1 MQLKLKRSQREGGVV
16 SKTVVFCLDAR
27 AEFSASERR
36 NIDRYKLAKTV
47 IYNSEASKRHL
58 ANFDKKGAGVSGLAS
73 LALASMSLNITI
85 ESLQRGQH
93 IECKTMEE
101 LLGAEEQLLEACKN
115 LKSYLDIA
123 ATFDGREILFTFE
136 DDGPTVSAVAA
147 SPTPQ
152 LLLEPSPEASS
163 PSPVEEVTYEPAAEQ
178 VFNTFSRL
186 EKKRPRFPLYFM
198 VESFVEEKL
207 PANYRHLARPATIAL
222 LVVPTLYITYLIL
235 DWLVRT
241 GML

>member
-16 SKTVVFCLDAR
+16 SKSVVFCLDAR
-27 AEFSASERR
+27 AEFSTVERR
-36 NIDRYKLAKTV
+36 NIDRYKLGKTV

-58 ANFDKKGAGVSGLAS
+58 ANFDKKGAGVGGLTS

-101 LLGAEEQLLEACKN
+101 LLDAEERLLEACKN

-123 ATFDGREILFTFE
+123 ATFDGREVLFTFE

-152 LLLEPSPEASS
+152 LLIEPQPEASS
-163 PSPVEEVTYEPAAEQ
+163 QNEEITYEPEAPQ
-178 VFNTFSRL
+178 TFSTFSRL
-186 EKKRPRFPLYFM
+186 EKKRPRFPLYIM
-198 VESFVEEKL
+198 IESFVEERL
-207 PANYRHLARPATIAL
+207 PAGLKAEARLITIVL
-222 LVVPTLYITYLIL
+222 LVVPTLFLLYKFM
-235 DWLVRT
+235 DWLVKARII
-241 GML
+241 